1 MKDDGEQESP
11 SRSISRRA
19 FVAGTAAGAVGVAGL
34 GYSGLVVVR
43 DDLRP
48 HLDPSAPTG
57 RLDDRRMATILALS
71 EVLVPDRFRVG
82 STRVRQVVDQGTER
96 EPGLLGEYER
106 GAVFLDGLSSQA
118 FGDDFH
124 ELSAERREALL
135 DELLWRYPAERGEGL
150 DDLIPKVKRRIERVW
165 HREDG
170 RRFRQLV
177 VRDLLRRVYLA
188 GVPLLIGYSN
198 LPGVPGDPREYV
210 GPPEGRPD
218 LAPPAGPAPEPSPR
232 GTDADQS

>member
-34 GYSGLVVVR
+34 AYSGLAVAR

-48 HLDPSAPTG
+48 HLDSSAPTG
-57 RLDDRRMATILALS
+57 RLGERRMATILALS
-71 EVLVPDRFRVG
+71 EALVPDRFRIE
-82 STRVRQVVDQGTER
+82 SPRVRQVVNQATDR
-96 EPGLLGEYER
+96 EPGLLEEYER
-106 GAVFLDGLSSQA
+106 GAGFLDDLSSQS
-118 FGDDFH
+118 FGADFH

-150 DDLIPKVKRRIERVW
+150 DDLIPKAKRRLERVW

-177 VRDLLRRVYLA
+177 VRDLLRRMYLA
-188 GVPLLIGYSN
+188 GMPLLIGYSN

-210 GPPEGRPD
+210 RPPEGRPD
-218 LAPPAGPAPEPSPR
+218 LAPPADPVPETPPR
-232 GTDADQS
+232 GTGAHRS